1 MKATRKHATTLV
13 ATYHPSVFGGS
24 PLSSRHVVLR
34 DQQQLFARARR
45 DKEGRGD
52 RDTACVHHR
61 YEDTTLTSRP
71 SARRV
76 TLSQPSR
83 VLRG

>member
-1 MKATRKHATTLV
+1 MAVISPV
-13 ATYHPSVFGGS
+13 AM
-24 PLSSRHVVLR
+24 SRCETNNSTI
-34 DQQQLFARARR
+34 ACARR
-45 DKEGRGD
+45 DILFTANTGLREQEREQRHNEGRGN
-52 RDTACVHHR
+52 RDTTCVHHR
-61 YEDTTLTSRP
+61 YEDTTLTSRL